1 MSLLADKT
9 AIVTGASS
17 GNGRAIAQMYHEH
30 GAAVV
35 IADIQSEPREGG
47 TPTHERITDDGG
59 DAVFIETDVT
69 DFDACVDA
77 VDAAGEF
84 GGVDI
89 MVNNAGIVGPQGP
102 LTELDMDAYE
112 QLMAVN
118 LEGVFNGSRAAAA
131 AMTDAGTEGSII
143 NMSSVAGIN
152 GYGGITPYSAAKGAV
167 RTFTYALASELGPDG
182 IRVNAI
188 HPGVIET
195 AMTTEDVPTVG
206 TEEGEATLETVPLGR
221 FGQPDDVAG
230 VATFLASEL
239 SSYVSGESIIVDGG
253 QLNTA

>member
-1 MSLLADKT
+1 MSLLAGKT

-47 TPTHERITDDGG
+47 TPTHERITDAGG

-77 VDAAGEF
+77 VDAAAEF

-206 TEEGEATLETVPLGR
+206 TEEGEATLETVPLRR